1 MADDTGHRG
10 ASNPPKMRRE
20 KNPKDSSTSDR
31 VNDLEEKKNPKDSS
45 TAKGSGAKP
54 GHDTERDTIIH
65 GRLKDGTLKL
75 YELDKELAPIDAI
88 RLRRE
93 YLEQETGAKLTNIG
107 IFSIDVERVVKR
119 NCENMIGTVQVPVG
133 VAGPV
138 RVNGGYAQGSYWL
151 PLATTEGA
159 LIASVNRG
167 CSAIT
172 KAGGADVRILHDG
185 MTRAPVFATDSVT
198 HAVQVRDW
206 VTVHRDELKT
216 VAESTTSHGKLTDI
230 VTFITGTSVYVRLE
244 FDTKDA
250 MGMNMVT
257 IASAKVADLITQ
269 GTGARLIALS
279 GNMCTDKKPA
289 AINGIMGRG
298 RSVVAGIALPEDLI
312 SSVFKTDAKT
322 LAEVNYRKN
331 LVGSARAGAMGF
343 NAHAANV
350 VAAMFIACGQDAAH
364 SIDGSTCITTVDLT
378 ETGAYV
384 AVTLPSLPAG
394 TVGGGTGVDTQQECL
409 RLLGVAG
416 SGTPPGTN
424 AKKLGEIIGAAVL
437 AGELSLLGALAAQ
450 HLARAHQQL
459 GRG

>member
-1 MADDTGHRG
+1 MADDAQRRSEGQAGG
-10 ASNPPKMRRE
+10 AQ
-20 KNPKDSSTSDR
+20 
-31 VNDLEEKKNPKDSS
+31 
-45 TAKGSGAKP
+45 SGQDK
-54 GHDTERDTIIH
+54 ERDAVIH
-65 GRLKDGTLKL
+65 AKLKDGTLKI
-75 YELDKELAPIDAI
+75 YELEKELMPIDAI
-88 RLRRE
+88 RVRRGFI
-93 YLEQETGAKLTNIG
+93 EQETGAKLDNIG
-107 IFSIDVERVVKR
+107 IFSIDVDRVTKR

-138 RVNGGYAQGSYWL
+138 LVNGGCASGKYWL

-159 LIASVNRG
+159 LVASVNRG
-167 CSAIT
+167 CNAIT
-172 KAGGADVRILHDG
+172 KAGGAEVRILHDG
-185 MTRAPVFATDSVT
+185 MTRAPVFATESVA
-198 HAVQVRDW
+198 HAVQVCDW
-206 VTVHRDELKT
+206 VKAHRDELRAA
-216 VAESTTSHGKLTDI
+216 AESTTSHGKLTDI
-230 VTFITGTSVYVRLE
+230 VTFVTGTSVYVRME

-257 IASAKVADLITQ
+257 IASAKVADMIAQ

-289 AINGIMGRG
+289 AINAIMGRG
-298 RSVVAGIALPEDLI
+298 RSVVAGVALTHEQVKTI
-312 SSVFKTDAKT
+312 FKTDAQS
-322 LAEVNYRKN
+322 LFEVNYRKN

-343 NAHAANV
+343 NAHAANI

-364 SIDGSTCITTVDLT
+364 AIDGSTCITTVDQT
-378 ETGAYV
+378 EQGVYV
-384 AVTLPSLPAG
+384 SVTLPSLPVG

-409 RLLGVAG
+409 KLLGVAG

-424 AKKLGEIIGAAVL
+424 AKKLAEIIGAGVL

>member
-1 MADDTGHRG
+1 MADDSGHREG
-10 ASNPPKMRRE
+10 
-20 KNPKDSSTSDR
+20 
-31 VNDLEEKKNPKDSS
+31 
-45 TAKGSGAKP
+45 KGNGAKS
-54 GHDTERDTIIH
+54 GHDNERDTIIYN
-65 GRLKDGTLKL
+65 RLRDGSLKL
-75 YELDKELAPIDAI
+75 YELEKELAPIDAI
-88 RLRRE
+88 RIRRE
-93 YLEQETGAKLTNIG
+93 YIEGETSTKLDNIG
-107 IFSIDVERVVKR
+107 IFSIDIERVVKR

-133 VAGPV
+133 VAGPIQI
-138 RVNGGYAQGSYWL
+138 NGGYAQGSYWL

-172 KAGGADVRILHDG
+172 KAGGADVRVLHDG
-185 MTRAPVFATDSVT
+185 MTRAPVFATDSVV
-198 HAVQVRDW
+198 HAVQVCDW

-216 VAESTTSHGKLTDI
+216 LAESTTSHGKLNDI
-230 VTFITGTSVYVRLE
+230 VTFVAGTSVFVRLE

-257 IASAKVADLITQ
+257 IAGAKVADLIAQ

-298 RSVVAGIALPEDLI
+298 RSVVAGVALTHELI

-322 LAEVNYRKN
+322 IAEVNYRKN

-364 SIDGSTCITTVDLT
+364 AIDGSTCITTVDLT
-378 ETGAYV
+378 DAGIYV
-384 AVTLPSLPAG
+384 AVTLPSLPVG
-394 TVGGGTGVDTQQECL
+394 TVGGGTGVETQQECL
-409 RLLGVAG
+409 RILGIAG

-424 AKKLGEIIGAAVL
+424 AKKLGEIIGSAVL

>member
-1 MADDTGHRG
+1 MADESGHRE
-10 ASNPPKMRRE
+10 SR
-20 KNPKDSSTSDR
+20 
-31 VNDLEEKKNPKDSS
+31 
-45 TAKGSGAKP
+45 GSGAKA
-54 GHDTERDTIIH
+54 GHNNEKDSIMH
-65 GRLKDGTLKL
+65 NRLKDGSLKL
-75 YELDKELAPIDAI
+75 YELDKELVPIDAI
-88 RLRRE
+88 RVRRE
-93 YLEQETGAKLTNIG
+93 FIGQETGAKLENIG
-107 IFSIDVERVVKR
+107 IFSIDVERVTKR

-133 VAGPV
+133 VAGPI
-138 RVNGGYAQGSYWL
+138 RINGGHAQGDYWL

-159 LIASVNRG
+159 LVASVNRG

-185 MTRAPVFATDSVT
+185 MTRAPVFATESVT
-198 HAVQVRDW
+198 HAVRVCEW
-206 VTVHRDELKT
+206 VTVNHEELKAA
-216 VAESTTSHGKLTDI
+216 AESTTSHGKLSGI
-230 VTFITGTSVYVRLE
+230 VTFVAGTSVYVRLE

-257 IASAKVADLITQ
+257 IASAKVADLVAQ

-298 RSVVAGIALPEDLI
+298 RSVVAGVALSHELI
-312 SSVFKTDAKT
+312 EKVFKTDAAS
-322 LAEVNYRKN
+322 LHEVNYRKN

-350 VAAMFIACGQDAAH
+350 VAALFIACGQDAAH
-364 SIDGSTCITTVDLT
+364 AIDGSTCITTVDLT
-378 ETGAYV
+378 KTGIYV
-384 AVTLPSLPAG
+384 AVTLPSLPVG
-394 TVGGGTGVDTQQECL
+394 TVGGGTSVETQQECL
-409 RLLGVAG
+409 NILGVAG

-424 AKKLGEIIGAAVL
+424 AKKLGEIIGCAVL